1 MVLLKV
7 AEVHHCRS
15 RSCRGFRYSMSPFA
29 QLSKF
34 GPVGVGTYI
43 SVSVCTWTTLFIALE
58 NNLDISQVAKFIWG
72 ESIDTDEVL
81 AKVGLKRRQPD
92 DSAPETVGQYL
103 MSKAP
108 SFVLASVASKA
119 LVPVK
124 IPISLAIT
132 PYVHR
137 VLLARGLI
145 RG

>member
-1 MVLLKV
+1 
-7 AEVHHCRS
+7 
-15 RSCRGFRYSMSPFA
+15 MSPFA

-34 GPVGVGTYI
+34 GPVGAGTYI
-43 SVSVCTWTTLFIALE
+43 TVSICTWSTLFVALE
-58 NNLDISQVAKFIWG
+58 NNLDITEVAKWIWG
-72 ESIDTDEVL
+72 ESIDADEVL
-81 AKVGLKRRQPD
+81 AKVGLKKRQPG
-92 DSAPETVGQYL
+92 DSAPATVGEYL

-124 IPISLAIT
+124 LPVSLAIT

>member
-1 MVLLKV
+1 
-7 AEVHHCRS
+7 
-15 RSCRGFRYSMSPFA
+15 MSPFG

-43 SVSVCTWTTLFIALE
+43 TVSLCTWTTLFVALE
-58 NNLDISQVAKFIWG
+58 NNLDVSQVAKWIWG

-81 AKVGLKRRQPD
+81 AKVGLKKRSPD
-92 DSAPETVGQYL
+92 EPAPQSAGEYI

-119 LVPVK
+119 LVPIK
-124 IPISLAIT
+124 IPLSLAIT

-145 RG
+145 VR